1 MYLKRKRTTSLLM
14 VALFSTSLLHANIT
28 YEANAAVV
36 QQQSVCKGTKVSHPN
51 K

>member
-1 MYLKRKRTTSLLM
+1 M

-36 QQQSVCKGTKVSHPN
+36 QQQSVCKGTVVDNNGLSRKKVGKFS
-51 K
+51 